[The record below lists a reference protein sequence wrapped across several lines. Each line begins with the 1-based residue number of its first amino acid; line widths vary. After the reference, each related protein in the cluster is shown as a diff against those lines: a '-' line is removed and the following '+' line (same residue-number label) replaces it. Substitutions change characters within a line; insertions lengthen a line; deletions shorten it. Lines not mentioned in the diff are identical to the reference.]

1 VTSNVEAPFVYHE
14 RLWPEIRQEGTMKK
28 TFLALPL
35 LALATT
41 VAVAQSTPDQQQNKP
56 GQTSQSETQ
65 NNAAGSISGN
75 ASPTNATP
83 TTANPNRMTPDPTAP
98 TTDKPVPPSQQQ
110 QPEGQSPALP
120 QGSAAMP
127 SSNIADSASLKGQLD
142 QAYQSEPSLSGS
154 SIQVDVTDSAI
165 QLTGSVPTGKDKT
178 TAKRIAQSYAG
189 NRKVVEKL
197 TVAGKG
203 SSNTAAPPTNPPKQ

>member
-1 VTSNVEAPFVYHE
+1 
-14 RLWPEIRQEGTMKK
+14 MKRI
-28 TFLALPL
+28 FFALPL

-41 VAVAQSTPDQQQNKP
+41 VAMAQAPAQQTSPASQKP

-83 TTANPNRMTPDPTAP
+83 TTASPNPTTPDPTAP
-98 TTDKPVPPSQQQ
+98 TTDKPAAAPQQQ
-110 QPEGQSPALP
+110 RPQGQSPSLP
-120 QGSAAMP
+120 QGSAPIP
-127 SSNIADSASLKGQLD
+127 SSNVSDSASLKGQLD

-154 SIQVDVTDSAI
+154 NIQVDVSDTSI
-165 QLTGSVPTGKDKT
+165 QLTGSVPTGKEKT

-197 TVAGKG
+197 AVTGRAN
-203 SSNTAAPPTNPPKQ
+203 SNGTPANPPRQ

>member
-1 VTSNVEAPFVYHE
+1 
-14 RLWPEIRQEGTMKK
+14 MKK

-41 VAVAQSTPDQQQNKP
+41 VAVAQSTPDQQPNKP

-65 NNAAGSISGN
+65 NNAAGGISGN
-75 ASPTNATP
+75 ASPTHAAP
-83 TTANPNRMTPDPTAP
+83 TTADSNRTTPDPTAP
-98 TTDKPVPPSQQQ
+98 TADKPAPPSQQQ
-110 QPEGQSPALP
+110 RPEGQSPALP
-120 QGSAAMP
+120 QGSAPMP

-165 QLTGSVPTGKDKT
+165 QLTGSVPTGKEKT

-189 NRKVVEKL
+189 NRRVVEKL
-197 TVAGKG
+197 TVTGK
-203 SSNTAAPPTNPPKQ
+203 SNSNAVAPATNPPKQ

>member
-1 VTSNVEAPFVYHE
+1 M
-14 RLWPEIRQEGTMKK
+14 RL

-41 VAVAQSTPDQQQNKP
+41 VAMAQDDPQQTSPASTKP

-65 NNAAGSISGN
+65 NKAGNISGN
-75 ASPTNATP
+75 ATTTNAEP
-83 TTANPNRMTPDPTAP
+83 TTANPNPTTPDPTAP
-98 TTDKPVPPSQQQ
+98 TTDKPAAVPQQQ
-110 QPEGQSPALP
+110 NPQGQSPSLP
-120 QGSAAMP
+120 QGSAPMP
-127 SSNIADSASLKGQLD
+127 SSNVSDSASLKGQLD

-154 SIQVDVTDSAI
+154 NIQVEVSDTSI
-165 QLTGSVPTGKDKT
+165 QLTGSVPTGKEKT

-197 TVAGKG
+197 AVTGR
-203 SSNTAAPPTNPPKQ
+203 SNSNGAAANPRKQ

>member
-1 VTSNVEAPFVYHE
+1 
-14 RLWPEIRQEGTMKK
+14 MKR

-41 VAVAQSTPDQQQNKP
+41 IAVAQSTPDPQQTSPQQNKP

-75 ASPTNATP
+75 ANPTNAAP
-83 TTANPNRMTPDPTAP
+83 TTNPNPTTPDPTAP
-98 TTDKPVPPSQQQ
+98 TTDKPVPPPQQQ
-110 QPEGQSPALP
+110 RPEGQSPSLP
-120 QGSAAMP
+120 QGSAPMP
-127 SSNIADSASLKGQLD
+127 SSNVTDSNSLKGQLD
-142 QAYQSEPSLSGS
+142 QAYQSEPTLSGS
-154 SIQVDVTDSAI
+154 SIQVDVTDTAI
-165 QLTGSVPTGKDKT
+165 QVTGSVPTGKEKT

-197 TVAGKG
+197 TVSGR
-203 SSNTAAPPTNPPKQ
+203 SNSNGASAPAPPKN

>member
-1 VTSNVEAPFVYHE
+1 
-14 RLWPEIRQEGTMKK
+14 MKRN
-28 TFLALPL
+28 FLAIPL

-41 VAVAQSTPDQQQNKP
+41 IAVAQSSADPQQASPQQNKP

-75 ASPTNATP
+75 ASQTNTTSPTTP
-83 TTANPNRMTPDPTAP
+83 TPTTPDPTAP
-98 TTDKPVPPSQQQ
+98 TSDKPAAPPQQQ
-110 QPEGQSPALP
+110 KPEGQSPSLP
-120 QGSAAMP
+120 QGSAPMP
-127 SSNIADSASLKGQLD
+127 SSNVADSGSLKGQLD

-165 QLTGSVPTGKDKT
+165 QLTGSVPTGKEKT

-197 TVAGKG
+197 TVSGR
-203 SSNTAAPPTNPPKQ
+203 SNSNGTTANPPKQ

>member
-1 VTSNVEAPFVYHE
+1 
-14 RLWPEIRQEGTMKK
+14 MKRI
-28 TFLALPL
+28 FFALPL

-41 VAVAQSTPDQQQNKP
+41 VAMGQAPDPQQASPASSKP

-75 ASPTNATP
+75 ASPTNTAP
-83 TTANPNRMTPDPTAP
+83 TTANPNPTTPDPTAP
-98 TTDKPVPPSQQQ
+98 TTDKAAAAPQQEKPQ
-110 QPEGQSPALP
+110 GQSPSLP
-120 QGSAAMP
+120 QGSAPMP
-127 SSNIADSASLKGQLD
+127 SSNVSDSASLKGQLD

-154 SIQVDVTDSAI
+154 NIQVEVSDTSI
-165 QLTGSVPTGKDKT
+165 QLTGSVPTGKEKT

-197 TVAGKG
+197 AVTGRMN
-203 SSNTAAPPTNPPKQ
+203 SNGVPANPPKQ

>member
-1 VTSNVEAPFVYHE
+1 
-14 RLWPEIRQEGTMKK
+14 MKRI
-28 TFLALPL
+28 FLALPL

-41 VAVAQSTPDQQQNKP
+41 VAFAQAPDPQQTSPASSKP

-75 ASPTNATP
+75 ASPTNANPSP
-83 TTANPNRMTPDPTAP
+83 TTPDPTAP
-98 TTDKPVPPSQQQ
+98 TTDKPAAPPQQQ
-110 QPEGQSPALP
+110 RPQGQNPSLP
-120 QGSAAMP
+120 QGSAPMP
-127 SSNIADSASLKGQLD
+127 SSNVSDSASLKGQLD

-154 SIQVDVTDSAI
+154 NIQVEVSDTSIQLS
-165 QLTGSVPTGKDKT
+165 GSVPTGKEKT

-197 TVAGKG
+197 AVTGRTN
-203 SSNTAAPPTNPPKQ
+203 SNGVTANPPKQ